1 MSSSP
6 AVPAPIRVGPVQWL
20 SRAMAA
26 IGFLFDIYSVLVGP
40 LLLRPALPDLAGIE
54 RGTPAYTQWA
64 GYLFWIP
71 PLAGGFFGLIGG
83 YLTDR
88 FGRRAVLV
96 WSILLYTLAAVAAG
110 FSTSLEMLLLWRTL
124 SFIGVCVEFV
134 AAVAWLAELFPNPKQ
149 REAVLGYTQ
158 AFSSLG
164 GVLVSAAN
172 YFASQFSLSLPAIYG
187 GHSPWRYT
195 LISAVVPAIPLIIIR
210 PFLPESPQCE
220 RMKDPGTLKRPRFP
234 ELFAPPYRKTTI
246 LPALLL

>member
-40 LLLRPALPDLAGIE
+40 LILRPALHDLAGIE
-54 RGTPAYTQWA
+54 LGTPAYTQWA

-96 WSILLYTLAAVAAG
+96 WSILLYTLAAVPPG
-110 FSTSLEMLLLWRTL
+110 FSTSLERFLLWRPPC
-124 SFIGVCVEFV
+124 FIGAVGEFPPPPPPPP
-134 AAVAWLAELFPNPKQ
+134 AFFPHP
-149 REAVLGYTQ
+149 
-158 AFSSLG
+158 
-164 GVLVSAAN
+164 
-172 YFASQFSLSLPAIYG
+172 SLPQA
-187 GHSPWRYT
+187 
-195 LISAVVPAIPLIIIR
+195 
-210 PFLPESPQCE
+210 
-220 RMKDPGTLKRPRFP
+220 
-234 ELFAPPYRKTTI
+234 
-246 LPALLL
+246 